1 MRNSSQ
7 VSFLIQVEFAK
18 IIIQVSWSSNLFA
31 LLILRQSTEESGL
44 ARELKSIPDLARTRT
59 RALSPKDTT
68 PLAAHH

>member
-7 VSFLIQVEFAK
+7 VSFLIQGEFAK

-44 ARELKSIPDLARTRT
+44 ARELKSISDCTWLELAPELLALRT
-59 RALSPKDTT
+59 PH
-68 PLAAHH
+68 P